1 MLRARA
7 SVTTRDVTDN
17 RGPHACNRNARCER
31 TAWSE
36 LARNPSATALREK
49 EVSLMGLI
57 GLLVVLI
64 LVILLLRLL

>member
-1 MLRARA
+1 MPAVRERHRRSWRATRA
-7 SVTTRDVTDN
+7 P
-17 RGPHACNRNARCER
+17 PH
-31 TAWSE
+31 SG
-36 LARNPSATALREK
+36 EK

>member
-1 MLRARA
+1 MLRVADVA
-7 SVTTRDVTDN
+7 PTRDVTDN
-17 RGPHACNRNARCER
+17 RRPRACGRNARCER
-31 TAWSE
+31 TDLRTWRASE
-36 LARNPSATALREK
+36 RHRGTGKK

>member
-1 MLRARA
+1 MPVVRERQGRSGALPERHR
-7 SVTTRDVTDN
+7 VT
-17 RGPHACNRNARCER
+17 GK
-31 TAWSE
+31 
-36 LARNPSATALREK
+36 K

>member
-1 MLRARA
+1 
-7 SVTTRDVTDN
+7 VTTRDVTEN
-17 RGPHACNRNARCER
+17 RRRLACSRNARRER
-31 TAWSE
+31 TTRSE
-36 LARNPSATALREK
+36 WRATRAPPRYGEK